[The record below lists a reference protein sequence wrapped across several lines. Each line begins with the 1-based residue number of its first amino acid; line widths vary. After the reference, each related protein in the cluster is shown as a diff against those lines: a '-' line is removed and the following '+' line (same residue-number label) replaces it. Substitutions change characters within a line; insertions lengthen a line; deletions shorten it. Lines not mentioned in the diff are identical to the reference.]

1 MVVGFHPMGVSHTVV
16 HYPPKEAVTA
26 DIILIFHEHSGST
39 FVDLLTKYV
48 NTSPQENLMHLWNS
62 TTYLVHLNIIMV

>member
-39 FVDLLTKYV
+39 LVDLLTKYSQHLTARKSHASV
-48 NTSPQENLMHLWNS
+48 EQYHLLSSP
-62 TTYLVHLNIIMV
+62 